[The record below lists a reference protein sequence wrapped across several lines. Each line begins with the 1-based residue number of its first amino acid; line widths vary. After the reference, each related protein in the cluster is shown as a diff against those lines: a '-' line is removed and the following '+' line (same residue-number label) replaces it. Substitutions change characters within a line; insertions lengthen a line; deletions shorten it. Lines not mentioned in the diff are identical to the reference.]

1 MRILALAGWGLL
13 FLAGTL
19 CAVELPPAADR
30 KVSFAEDIQP
40 LLARHCYACHGPDK
54 QESNFRLDNAKI
66 ALAGGDLGERAILP
80 RKSADSPLVKYIAGV
95 DPNIIMPPK
104 GAKLSAKEV
113 GLIRAWID
121 QGAEFPAA
129 AEESLKLTTKHW
141 SFQPLDRSKWKKDAT
156 FEQRKATLD
165 AFILEKLRAAKL
177 EPSAKADRTTLIRR
191 IYFDMLGL
199 PPSPEEIAAFVKDP
213 DPQAYHKL
221 IERVLASPRYG
232 ERWARHWLDV
242 VRFAETNGFETNVER
257 PNAYH
262 YRDYVIDALNSD
274 VPYDRFIIEQLAGD
288 AVGAD
293 AATGFL
299 VGGPWD
305 QVKSPDPTLTAMQRS
320 DELADITNTTA
331 TTFLGL
337 TVGCAR
343 CHNHKFDPILQKDY
357 YALQAVFAGVQHGD
371 RAMQKPQTPEVKQKA
386 AAVQERLAE
395 VRSEI
400 DGLQRPSSQRGR
412 MVMLDDETL
421 DGASKVELLAAKAG
435 HGLNPDG
442 TARGQKNDPG
452 DFDRFP
458 NVSRGRYTWF
468 ANKSGE
474 DFIVYRPALRGSY
487 RVWLSW
493 GCGFE
498 THTKDAVYLLDAD
511 GDLKTKDD
519 QRVIAT
525 IDQQQFAHTNP
536 KRERGSDTN
545 PKRERGSDTNPKRE
559 RGSDTNPKRERG
571 STPEP
576 LPSAPL
582 WSGFASAG
590 IHKLEPSSVILLR
603 GGKTG
608 TALTADTIALE
619 EVPENLAGKDE
630 PSQPPLRPAVNSKE
644 NVERFPPVAARFI
657 RFTTQ
662 ATNNGSEPCI
672 DELEVYS
679 VATENQPSRNVALA
693 AAKLTSG
700 GDYQGNP
707 IHRLEHL
714 NDGKY
719 GNSFSWISNTA
730 GRGWVQIELA
740 ETAMIDR
747 IAWARDRSEQYRD
760 RTPTSYAIEVAT
772 EPGQWREVASSSDR
786 LPADVQAAPQL
797 AYFGLSEKDA
807 AQAKAL
813 FAEQKQIEQQLQ
825 SLTTSQMAYA
835 GVFNQPGP
843 THRLFRGDPMQ
854 PREAVTPD
862 CLTVLGTLGLSAD
875 AKEQQRRLALAK
887 WIASPEN
894 PLTARVMVNRV
905 WQHHFGTGIVDTPS
919 DFGVNGT
926 RPTHPEL
933 LDWLTVSFL
942 EEGWSLKKLH
952 RLILSSDTYQ
962 QANTPHA
969 AGLKA
974 DAQCRLLWRY
984 PPHRLEAEALR
995 DTILATSGKLDLR
1008 MGGPG
1013 WTTFKP
1019 NSNYVRFY
1027 DPKEEFGPDEFR
1039 RAIYMFKVRMR
1050 QDGVFGAFDCPD
1062 AGQIAPK
1069 RARSTTALQALNLFN
1084 SQFIVD
1090 QSKFFAERVARDAGG
1105 KPDVQVALAFQLAF
1119 GRAPDAEE
1127 AKSAAALVSEHG
1139 LPALCRALFNANEFL
1154 FIP

>member
-1 MRILALAGWGLL
+1 MRMLACLAIWGLL
-13 FLAGTL
+13 F
-19 CAVELPPAADR
+19 AVPALRADELPPAAER
-30 KVSFAEDIQP
+30 KVSFTEDIQP
-40 LLARHCYACHGPDK
+40 LLARHCYAGHGPDK

-66 ALAGGDLGERAILP
+66 ALAGGDLGEKAILP
-80 RKSADSPLVKYIAGV
+80 GRSTESPLVKYIAGV
-95 DPNIIMPPK
+95 EPNIVMPPK

-129 AEESLKLTTKHW
+129 SEETLELTTKHW
-141 SFQPLDRSKWKKDAT
+141 SFQPLDRSRWKKDAS
-156 FEQRKATLD
+156 FLERKATLD
-165 AFILEKLRAAKL
+165 AFIVERLRAAKL
-177 EPSAKADRTTLIRR
+177 EPSPQADRTTLIRR
-191 IYFDMLGL
+191 LYFDMLGL
-199 PPSPEEIAAFVKDP
+199 PPSPEEIAAFVNDA
-213 DPQAYHKL
+213 DSQAYEKL
-221 IERVLASPRYG
+221 IERVLVSPRYG

-257 PNAYH
+257 PNAWH
-262 YRDYVIDALNSD
+262 YRDYVIEALNND

-386 AAVQERLAE
+386 SAAQQRLAE
-395 VRSEI
+395 VRKQV

-435 HGLNPDG
+435 HGMNPAG
-442 TARGQKNDPG
+442 TSPGQKSDPG

-468 ANKSGE
+468 VNKSGE
-474 DFIVYRPALRGSY
+474 DVMAYRPALKGSY

-493 GCGFE
+493 GCGYE
-498 THTKDAVYLLDAD
+498 THTNDAVYLLDAD

-519 QRVIAT
+519 QRAIAT
-525 IDQQQFAHTNP
+525 IDQQQFASNH
-536 KRERGSDTN
+536 
-545 PKRERGSDTNPKRE
+545 
-559 RGSDTNPKRERG
+559 NPKRERG
-571 STPEP
+571 STPEA
-576 LPSAPL
+576 LPSTPL
-582 WSGFASAG
+582 WSGFVSAG
-590 IHKLEPSSVILLR
+590 VQKLEPNSAIILR

-608 TALTADTIALE
+608 TAITADIIAFE
-619 EVPENLAGKDE
+619 EVPEELAAKDE

-644 NVERFPPVAARFI
+644 NLERFPPVAARFV
-657 RFTTQ
+657 RFTSQ
-662 ATNNGSEPCI
+662 ATNSGSEPCI
-672 DELEVYS
+672 DELEIYS
-679 VATENQPSRNVALA
+679 VASERQPARNVALA
-693 AAKLTSG
+693 ASGAKLTSG

-707 IHRLEHL
+707 FHRLEHL

-740 ETAMIDR
+740 DTTTIDR
-747 IAWARDRSEQYRD
+747 IAWARDRNEQYRD
-760 RTPTSYAIEVAT
+760 RTPTAYVIEVAT

-786 LPADVQAAPQL
+786 LPADVQTSPQL
-797 AYFGLSEKDA
+797 AFFGLSEKEA
-807 AQAKAL
+807 SQAKAL
-813 FAEQKQIEQQLQ
+813 FEEKKQLEQQLQ

-887 WIASPEN
+887 WIASKEN

-905 WQHHFGTGIVDTPS
+905 WQHHFGAGIVDTPS

-926 RPTHPEL
+926 RPSHPEL
-933 LDWLTVSFL
+933 LDWLAISFI
-942 EEGWSLKKLH
+942 EEDWSLKQLH

-984 PPHRLEAEALR
+984 PPHRLEAETLR
-995 DTILATSGKLDLR
+995 DAILATSGKLDLR

-1013 WTTFKP
+1013 WNAFKP
-1019 NSNYVRFY
+1019 NSNYVRVY
-1027 DPKEEFGPDEFR
+1027 EPKEEFGPDDFR

-1090 QSKFFAERVARDAGG
+1090 QSKFFAERVQRDAGA
-1105 KPDVQVALAFQLAF
+1105 KTDAQVAQAFQLAF

-1127 AKSAAALVSEHG
+1127 AKSAAALAEQHG
-1139 LPALCRALFNANEFL
+1139 LAALCRALFNANEFL